1 MFGIKSL
8 ENLRELYV
16 DELKDLY
23 DAEHQVLEALPKLE
37 EKAATHE
44 LKDGFAAHFEQTRK
58 QVERL
63 ERIFSEL
70 GEPAER
76 KTCKGMKGLLAE
88 GDGFIRAM
96 GDDETI
102 DAALIAAAQRVEHYE
117 MAAYGTLRTFARL
130 LGFDRQARLLQQS
143 LDEEGD
149 TDKQLTRIAES
160 WVNAQAAVGTA

>member
-8 ENLRELYV
+8 ESLRGLYV

-23 DAEHQVLEALPKLE
+23 DAEHQILEALPKME
-37 EKAATHE
+37 EKATTHE
-44 LKDGFAAHFEQTRK
+44 LKDGFAAHFRQTEG
-58 QVERL
+58 QVKRL
-63 ERIFSEL
+63 ERIFAEL

-76 KTCKGMKGLLAE
+76 KTCKGMKGLIAE
-88 GDGFIRAM
+88 GDGFVGAI

-102 DAALIAAAQRVEHYE
+102 DAALIGAAQRVEHYE
-117 MAAYGTLRTFARL
+117 MAAYGTLRTWARL

-149 TDKQLTRIAES
+149 TDKKLTGVAES
-160 WVNAQAAVGTA
+160 WVNAQAAVGTV